1 MSNTAAHHI
10 TTSKSYL
17 TLLKQ
22 KLSRLA
28 GTWTIEDY
36 RAFITFYSS
45 FLPSLMKVERC
56 TVFIM
61 ELESK
66 EICSIFGT
74 GLEHQKIKAPLKGS
88 IVGSVINSGKGR
100 LINELQD
107 HTGYHSFI
115 EEQTGFAG
123 RNLICAPI
131 KSITGSSVTGAVQLL
146 NKLDNQLFTED
157 DLARLDEIAHFLS
170 LSIESIVLNKE
181 ILRIATSLGKEAER
195 LENESVSGVTF
206 ISESPAMREVVDLVR
221 IVSRTPVNVLIQGE
235 NGTGKELI
243 ARMIHQYGDRR
254 QQAFLPVNCA
264 SIPESLMESQF
275 FGHEKG
281 AFTGAESARKG
292 LFEEASG
299 GTLFLDEIG
308 EMPLVIQPKIL
319 RAIQEEEGHRV
330 GSNVLFKYDL
340 RLISASNRDLFEE
353 MNQGRFR
360 EDLFFRLFSVEII
373 LPPLRDRKE
382 DILPLSLY
390 FLKLTNE
397 RFGKDIPGFSPEVL
411 SLFEMYGWPGNVRQL
426 QKEIER
432 LVALTGE
439 GLLIQPDQLSRDL
452 QNVYSTQKKYDYTE
466 TSDGYLALPEQT
478 RQLEI
483 ILIKK
488 AMRRTGGNKTQAAKL
503 LAITRQGLDKKIK
516 RYNLVF

>member
-1 MSNTAAHHI
+1 MTNTNNHIAA
-10 TTSKSYL
+10 SESYL

-28 GTWTIEDY
+28 GAWTVEDY
-36 RAFITFYSS
+36 NAFITFYAS

-56 TVFIM
+56 TIFAM

-74 GLEHQKIKAPLKGS
+74 GLEQQKIKPPLKGS
-88 IVGSVINSGKGR
+88 IVGNVINSR
-100 LINELQD
+100 RSCRINDLQE
-107 HTGYHSFI
+107 HKGYHSLV
-115 EEQTGFAG
+115 EQQTGFTSH
-123 RNLICAPI
+123 NLMCAPI
-131 KSITGSSVTGAVQLL
+131 KSITGSNVTGAVQLL
-146 NKLDNQLFTED
+146 NKLDNQHFTEN
-157 DLARLDEIAHFLS
+157 DLARLEEIAHFLS
-170 LSIESIVLNKE
+170 LSIESIVLNQE
-181 ILRIATSLGKEAER
+181 ILRIATSLGKEAE
-195 LENESVSGVTF
+195 LLKKESVNGVTL
-206 ISESPAMREVVDLVR
+206 ISGSPAMKEVLDLVH
-221 IVSRTPVNVLIQGE
+221 IVSKTPVNVLIQGE

-243 ARMIHQYGDRR
+243 ARMIHQHGDRKH
-254 QQAFLPVNCA
+254 QIFLPVNCA

-281 AFTGAESARKG
+281 SFTGAESARKG

-308 EMPLVIQPKIL
+308 EMPLAIQPKIL

-330 GSNVLFKYDL
+330 GSNVAFKYDL
-340 RLISASNRDLFEE
+340 RLISASNRDLSEE
-353 MNQGRFR
+353 VNLGRFR
-360 EDLFFRLFSVEII
+360 EDLFFRLFSVEIT

-382 DILPLSLY
+382 DILPLSLH

-411 SLFEMYGWPGNVRQL
+411 NLFETYGWPGNVRQL

-432 LVALTGE
+432 LVALTADGQ
-439 GLLIQPDQLSRDL
+439 LIGSDQLSRDL
-452 QNVYSTQKKYDYTE
+452 HSLYSTQKTDHHEITE
-466 TSDGYLALPEQT
+466 GYLALPEQT
-478 RQLEI
+478 KQLEI

-488 AMRRTGGNKTQAAKL
+488 ALRRTRGNKTKAAKL
-503 LAITRQGLDKKIK
+503 LAITRQGLSKKIK
-516 RYNLVF
+516 RYNLLF